1 MKKPGHHE
9 TRVTRGFDGSLVRS
23 RLADFLNIR
32 LLLMDAIRRFAARR
46 QSPRVIERRTYV
58 FILVPFDF
66 RANGHARETEL
77 EQDLIDNSRHT
88 DDPRTNGLFSTLA
101 VLNRA
106 ASRTTAE
113 RDLKNAPGLNRDLM
127 WTWFLP
133 NPLWP
138 PNKSNCDL
146 ANLFH
151 FGLNGFNANKKRR
164 NN

>member
-1 MKKPGHHE
+1 M
-9 TRVTRGFDGSLVRS
+9 
-23 RLADFLNIR
+23 NIA

-46 QSPRVIERRTYV
+46 QSPRVVERRTYV

-66 RANGHARETEL
+66 RANGHARKTEL
-77 EQDLIDNSRHT
+77 EQDLIDNSRHA

-101 VLNRA
+101 ALNRA

-113 RDLKNAPGLNRDLM
+113 RDLNNAPGLNHDLM

-138 PNKSNCDL
+138 PNKSKWNW
-146 ANLFH
+146 
-151 FGLNGFNANKKRR
+151 
-164 NN
+164 

>member
-1 MKKPGHHE
+1 MKKPRHYE
-9 TRVTRGFDGSLVRS
+9 TRVAPGFVGSLVGS

-46 QSPRVIERRTYV
+46 GSARMIENRTYV
-58 FILVPFDF
+58 FILVPCGS
-66 RANGHARETEL
+66 RGNGHARKPEL
-77 EQDLIDNSRHT
+77 EQGLIDNSRHA

-101 VLNRA
+101 APNRA

-113 RDLKNAPGLNRDLM
+113 RDLNNAPGLNHDLM

-138 PNKSNCDL
+138 PNKSKFV
-146 ANLFH
+146 NLFR
-151 FGLNGFNANKKRR
+151 FGLKGFNAKTRR
-164 NN
+164 ES

>member
-1 MKKPGHHE
+1 M
-9 TRVTRGFDGSLVRS
+9 
-23 RLADFLNIR
+23 NIA

-46 QSPRVIERRTYV
+46 QSPRVVERRTYV

-66 RANGHARETEL
+66 RANGHARKTEL
-77 EQDLIDNSRHT
+77 EQDLIDNSRHA

-101 VLNRA
+101 ALNRA

-113 RDLKNAPGLNRDLM
+113 RDLNNAPGLNHDLM

-138 PNKSNCDL
+138 PNKSKW
-146 ANLFH
+146 
-151 FGLNGFNANKKRR
+151 NG
-164 NN
+164 

>member
-9 TRVTRGFDGSLVRS
+9 TRVTRGFVGSLVRS

-32 LLLMDAIRRFAARR
+32 LLLMDAIRRFAARH
-46 QSPRVIERRTYV
+46 QSPRVVERRTYV

-66 RANGHARETEL
+66 RANGHARKTEL
-77 EQDLIDNSRHT
+77 EQDLIDNSRHA

-101 VLNRA
+101 ALNRA

-113 RDLKNAPGLNRDLM
+113 RDLNNAPGLNHDLM

-138 PNKSNCDL
+138 PNKVV
-146 ANLFH
+146 NLFR
-151 FGLNGFNANKKRR
+151 FGLDGFNAKTRR
-164 NN
+164 ET

>member
-46 QSPRVIERRTYV
+46 QSARVVERRTYV

-66 RANGHARETEL
+66 RANGHARKTEL
-77 EQDLIDNSRHT
+77 EQDLIDNSTHA

-101 VLNRA
+101 A
-106 ASRTTAE
+106 PRTIAE
-113 RDLKNAPGLNRDLM
+113 RDLNNAPGLNHDLM

-138 PNKSNCDL
+138 PKKSESNW
-146 ANLFH
+146 
-151 FGLNGFNANKKRR
+151 
-164 NN
+164 